1 MPAYIIADVNVTNPV
16 AYETYKTLTPD
27 AVARNGGRFI
37 ARGGQAEELEGG
49 WQPNRVVI
57 LEFPDYA
64 TAKAFYGSPEYRE
77 AREARKGAA
86 DFRMIVVDGA

>member
-1 MPAYIIADVNVTNPV
+1 MPAYIIADVNVTNPA
-16 AYETYKTLTPD
+16 AYETYKTLTPN

-64 TAKAFYGSPEYRE
+64 AAKAFYDSPEYRE
-77 AREARKGAA
+77 AREARKDAA

>member
-64 TAKAFYGSPEYRE
+64 TAKAFYDSPEYRE

>member
-1 MPAYIIADVNVTNPV
+1 MPAYIIADVNVTNPA
-16 AYETYKTLTPD
+16 AYENYKTLTPN
-27 AVARNGGRFI
+27 AVAKNGGRFI
-37 ARGGQAEELEGG
+37 ARGGQAEALEGG

-64 TAKAFYGSPEYRE
+64 TAKAFYDSPEYRE
-77 AREARKGAA
+77 AREARKDAA

>member
-1 MPAYIIADVNVTNPV
+1 MPAYIIADVNVTNPA
-16 AYETYKTLTPD
+16 AYENYKNLTPN
-27 AVARNGGRFI
+27 AVAQNGGRFI

-64 TAKAFYGSPEYRE
+64 TAKAFYDSPEYRE
-77 AREARKGAA
+77 AREARKDAA

>member
-1 MPAYIIADVNVTNPV
+1 MPAYIIADVNVTNPA
-16 AYETYKTLTPD
+16 AYETYKTLTPN

-37 ARGGQAEELEGG
+37 ARGGQAEGLEGG

-64 TAKAFYGSPEYRE
+64 AAKAFYDSPEYRE
-77 AREARKGAA
+77 AREARKDAA

>member
-1 MPAYIIADVNVTNPV
+1 MPAYIIADVNVTNPE
-16 AYETYKTLTPD
+16 AYENYKKLTPN

-64 TAKAFYGSPEYRE
+64 TAKAFYDSPEYRE
-77 AREARKGAA
+77 AREARKDAA

>member
-1 MPAYIIADVNVTNPV
+1 MPAYIIADVNVTNPA
-16 AYETYKTLTPD
+16 AYENYKTLTPN
-27 AVARNGGRFI
+27 AVAKNGGRFI

-64 TAKAFYGSPEYRE
+64 TAKAFYDSPEYRE
-77 AREARKGAA
+77 AREARKDAA